1 MDFTPEPNSRQSSA
15 ARTPE
20 ETAMPR
26 GRFLDLTTPPHIVTL
41 VLIAGIGALNMNALL
56 PSLPAM
62 AAWFGTDYAV
72 MQLAISAYLAMTAV
86 LQLIVGPLSDRFGR
100 RPVLIGAITIFVAA
114 TIAAALAP
122 TIEIFMAARLAQAVV
137 IAGFVLSRAI
147 VRDMVPLEQ
156 AASMIGYVTMGM
168 TLVPMVG
175 PLLGGFLQELFG
187 WQSIFWM
194 TAAAGLVVLATT
206 ALDLKETNLHRSAS
220 MTSQFRSY
228 PELFASRRFW
238 GFVFSSMFASGMF
251 FAFIGGA
258 PYVAQ
263 QHLGLSPS
271 ALGMYFVFIIMG
283 YTLGNFLSGRYA
295 ARAGIFTMM
304 IAGAIA
310 AAAGIAL
317 SLLFF
322 ALGGSHAAGFFGPLF
337 LVGLGNGMVLPSA
350 NAGMVSVRP
359 HLAGSAAGL
368 GGAIQIGGG
377 AALSVLAGHLL
388 TPQSGPAPLLW
399 LMLIA
404 GLLGIV
410 ATFFTR
416 YIDRQMAAVGRQV

>member
-1 MDFTPEPNSRQSSA
+1 MDFTHQPPPERPVASPPPKGA
-15 ARTPE
+15 AQ
-20 ETAMPR
+20 PR
-26 GRFLDLTTPPHIVTL
+26 ARFLDLTTPPHIVTL
-41 VLIAGIGALNMNALL
+41 VVVAGIGALNMNAFL

-62 AAWFGTDYAV
+62 AAWFKTDYAV

-100 RPVLIGAITIFVAA
+100 RPVLIGAVAIFVIA

-122 TIEIFMAARLAQAVV
+122 TIEIFMAARLAQAIVV
-137 IAGFVLSRAI
+137 AGFVLSRAI
-147 VRDMVPLEQ
+147 VRDMVPMEK

-187 WQSIFWM
+187 WQSVFWM
-194 TAAAGLVVLATT
+194 TAAAGLAVLAIIV
-206 ALDLKETNLHRSAS
+206 LDLKETNRHRSVN
-220 MTSQFRSY
+220 MTSQFRAY
-228 PELFASRRFW
+228 PELITSRRFW

-251 FAFIGGA
+251 FAYIGGA

-263 QHLGLSPS
+263 YHLGLSPS
-271 ALGMYFVFIIMG
+271 ALGMYFVFIAIG
-283 YTLGNFLSGRYA
+283 YMLGNFLSGRYA
-295 ARAGIFTMM
+295 ARAGIFSMM
-304 IAGAIA
+304 INGAIIA
-310 AAAGIAL
+310 ATGITI
-317 SLLFF
+317 SLVYF

-337 LVGLGNGMVLPSA
+337 LVGMGNGMVLPSA

-404 GLLGIV
+404 GVLGI
-410 ATFFTR
+410 AMTLYTR
-416 YIDRQMAAVGRQV
+416 HIDRLMASAGKQV

>member
-1 MDFTPEPNSRQSSA
+1 MDFTHRPPSEPPDASPAPED
-15 ARTPE
+15 
-20 ETAMPR
+20 TAEPR
-26 GRFLDLTTPPHIVTL
+26 ARFLDLTTPPHIVTL
-41 VLIAGIGALNMNALL
+41 VVVAGIGALNMNAFL

-62 AAWFGTDYAV
+62 AAWFKTDYAV

-100 RPVLIGAITIFVAA
+100 RPVLIGAVAIFVIA

-122 TIEIFMAARLAQAVV
+122 TIEIFMAARLAQAIVV
-137 IAGFVLSRAI
+137 AGFVLSRAI
-147 VRDMVPLEQ
+147 VRDMVPMEK

-187 WQSIFWM
+187 WQSVFWM
-194 TAAAGLVVLATT
+194 TAAAGLAVLAIIV
-206 ALDLKETNLHRSAS
+206 LDLKETNRHRSVN
-220 MTSQFRSY
+220 MTSQFRAY
-228 PELFASRRFW
+228 PELITSRRFW

-251 FAFIGGA
+251 FAYIGGA

-263 QHLGLSPS
+263 YHLGLSPS
-271 ALGMYFVFIIMG
+271 ALGMYFVFIAIG
-283 YTLGNFLSGRYA
+283 YMLGNFLSGRYA
-295 ARAGIFTMM
+295 ARAGIFSMM
-304 IAGAIA
+304 ITGAIIA
-310 AAAGIAL
+310 ATGITI
-317 SLLFF
+317 SLVYF

-337 LVGLGNGMVLPSA
+337 LVGMGNGMVLPSA

-404 GLLGIV
+404 GVLGI
-410 ATFFTR
+410 AMTLYTR
-416 YIDRQMAAVGRQV
+416 HIDRLMALAGKQV

>member
-1 MDFTPEPNSRQSSA
+1 
-15 ARTPE
+15 
-20 ETAMPR
+20 
-26 GRFLDLTTPPHIVTL
+26 
-41 VLIAGIGALNMNALL
+41 
-56 PSLPAM
+56 
-62 AAWFGTDYAV
+62 
-72 MQLAISAYLAMTAV
+72 
-86 LQLIVGPLSDRFGR
+86 
-100 RPVLIGAITIFVAA
+100 
-114 TIAAALAP
+114 
-122 TIEIFMAARLAQAVV
+122 
-137 IAGFVLSRAI
+137 
-147 VRDMVPLEQ
+147 
-156 AASMIGYVTMGM
+156 
-168 TLVPMVG
+168 
-175 PLLGGFLQELFG
+175 
-187 WQSIFWM
+187 
-194 TAAAGLVVLATT
+194 
-206 ALDLKETNLHRSAS
+206 
-220 MTSQFRSY
+220 
-228 PELFASRRFW
+228 
-238 GFVFSSMFASGMF
+238 
-251 FAFIGGA
+251 
-258 PYVAQ
+258 
-263 QHLGLSPS
+263 
-271 ALGMYFVFIIMG
+271 MYFVFIIMG

>member
-1 MDFTPEPNSRQSSA
+1 MDFTPETTPQQSA
-15 ARTPE
+15 AAPE
-20 ETAMPR
+20 ETAAPR
-26 GRFLDLTTPPHIVTL
+26 GRFLDLSTPPHIITL
-41 VLIAGIGALNMNALL
+41 VLVAGIGALNMNAFL

-72 MQLAISAYLAMTAV
+72 MQLAISAYLAMTAI

-100 RPVLIGAITIFVAA
+100 RPVLIGALAIFVAA
-114 TIAAALAP
+114 TTAAALAP

-137 IAGFVLSRAI
+137 VTGFVLSRAI

-194 TAAAGLVVLATT
+194 TAIVGLTVLAIIV
-206 ALDLKETNLHRSAS
+206 LDLKETNLHRSVN
-220 MTSQFRSY
+220 MTSQFRAY
-228 PELFASRRFW
+228 PELVTSRRFW

-258 PYVAQ
+258 PFVARY
-263 QHLGLSPS
+263 HLDLSPS

-295 ARAGIFTMM
+295 ARAGVFFMM
-304 IAGAIA
+304 VTGAVFA
-310 AAAGIAL
+310 AIGILL
-317 SLLFF
+317 SLAFF

-337 LVGLGNGMVLPSA
+337 LVGMGNGMVLPSA

-388 TPQSGPAPLLW
+388 TPESGPAPLLW
-399 LMLIA
+399 LMLIT
-404 GLLGIV
+404 GILGV
-410 ATFFTR
+410 LVTLYTR
-416 YIDRQMAAVGRQV
+416 HIDRQMAAVGKQV

>member
-1 MDFTPEPNSRQSSA
+1 MDFTHQPPPERPVASPPPKGA
-15 ARTPE
+15 AQ
-20 ETAMPR
+20 PR
-26 GRFLDLTTPPHIVTL
+26 ARFLDLTTPPHIVTL
-41 VLIAGIGALNMNALL
+41 VVVAGIGALNMNAFL

-62 AAWFGTDYAV
+62 AAWFKTDYAV

-100 RPVLIGAITIFVAA
+100 RPVLIGAVAIFVIA

-122 TIEIFMAARLAQAVV
+122 TIEIFMAARLAQAIVV
-137 IAGFVLSRAI
+137 AGFVLSRAI
-147 VRDMVPLEQ
+147 VRDMVPMEK

-187 WQSIFWM
+187 WQSVFWM
-194 TAAAGLVVLATT
+194 TAAAGLAVLAIIV
-206 ALDLKETNLHRSAS
+206 LDLKETNRHRSVN
-220 MTSQFRSY
+220 MTSQFRAY
-228 PELFASRRFW
+228 PELITSRRFW

-251 FAFIGGA
+251 FAYIGGA

-263 QHLGLSPS
+263 YHLGLSPS
-271 ALGMYFVFIIMG
+271 ALGMYFVFIAIG
-283 YTLGNFLSGRYA
+283 YMLGNFLSGRYA
-295 ARAGIFTMM
+295 ARAGIFSMM
-304 IAGAIA
+304 ITGAIIA
-310 AAAGIAL
+310 ATGITI
-317 SLLFF
+317 SLVYF

-337 LVGLGNGMVLPSA
+337 LVGMGNGMVLPSA

-404 GLLGIV
+404 GVLGI
-410 ATFFTR
+410 AMTLYTR
-416 YIDRQMAAVGRQV
+416 HIDRLMASAGKQV